1 MTEYNENIERESTSS
16 LPRFTLYDFVQ
27 LILSNWYWFALSIIV
42 CCLCA
47 AFYLRRTA
55 PVYQRSASVLVKDSR
70 KGSAAEV
77 IAFSDIMGGMGRRSV
92 DNEVYIL
99 QSRRL
104 MEEVVKRY
112 DLGTSYSVSG
122 RIRTSDIY
130 GSTPLLVKFITA
142 APSDAGSFKYTI
154 KKEGKIALGDFRDR
168 KGEEQSFKATAVIGD
183 TITTPLGK
191 IIFVPTPYVDQYTD
205 KKVNVTKYP
214 LNEITESYRKRLQCN
229 ITDKMA
235 SVINIS
241 MSDVVPKRA
250 EDVINGII
258 DAYNADAINDKREIS
273 NLTEKFINERLL
285 TLGQELNVADDEIAS
300 FKKENRIYSPHE
312 EASLS
317 AEEIARLKKESMSLE
332 GSLEIAQYILD
343 YVRNDASGSSLI
355 PAATVSMSGAS
366 SALAS
371 QIDMYNTNVLN
382 YQRLLAESSE
392 NSPVIMDLKAQISS
406 VRGAII
412 TSLESHIEGLKLQ
425 IANVSNEQR
434 KADFRMTS
442 SPTKEKELLSI
453 TRQQKVK
460 EELYIYLL
468 TKLEENALTGATA
481 ESNAR
486 VIDLAYGSNRPIS
499 PRSMMIYLMAL
510 VIGAIIPFVILY
522 IMELLNTTVRSRREV
537 EEALSAPFLGDIPR
551 FEGKADYNV
560 VVKEN
565 SRDVISEAFRILR
578 TNINFMSVDRN
589 MQVITLTSSIPH
601 SGKTFISTNLA
612 MTLAISGKKVLL
624 MDLDLRRRTLSKQ
637 MGHRNDRRGLTSY
650 LSGTL
655 SSLNDAISKT
665 SLHDNLDM
673 MYAGPQPP
681 NPSEMLM
688 SQRVDAM
695 MTELRKMYDYIIIDN
710 VPAMAVADAMIIDRF
725 VDLTIYVVRQGNLDR
740 RQLPDIEQLYR
751 EKKFNNMAI
760 VLNGVSHNRS
770 SYGYGYGYGYGYSY
784 NYYYNEDKE
793 YSVWQ
798 RRWHKLKG
806 LFKKR
811 H

>member
-77 IAFSDIMGGMGRRSV
+77 VAFSDIMGGMGRRSV

-112 DLGTSYSVSG
+112 DLGTNYSVSG

-154 KKEGKIALGDFRDR
+154 KKDGKVAIDDFRDR
-168 KGEEQSFKATAVIGD
+168 KGEEQSFKATAEVGD

-191 IIFVPTPYVDQYTD
+191 IVFVPTPYIDQYTD
-205 KKVNVTKYP
+205 KRVNVSKYP
-214 LNEITESYRKRLQCN
+214 LNEITEAYRKRLQCN

-241 MSDVVPKRA
+241 MTDVVPKRA

-300 FKKENRIYSPHE
+300 FKKENRIYSPQE

-425 IANVSNEQR
+425 IANVSSEQR
-434 KADFRMTS
+434 KADSRMTS

-565 SRDVISEAFRILR
+565 SRDIISEAFRILR

-624 MDLDLRRRTLSKQ
+624 MDLDLRRRTLSMQ

-695 MTELRKMYDYIIIDN
+695 MAELRKMYDYIIIDN

-793 YSVWQ
+793 YSPWQ
-798 RRWHKLKG
+798 RRLHRLKG

>member
-77 IAFSDIMGGMGRRSV
+77 VAFSDIMGGMGRRSV

-112 DLGTSYSVSG
+112 DLGTNYSVSG

-154 KKEGKIALGDFRDR
+154 KKDGKVAIEDFRDR
-168 KGEEQSFKATAVIGD
+168 EGEEQSFKATAEVGD

-191 IIFVPTPYVDQYTD
+191 IVFVPTPYIDQYTD
-205 KKVNVTKYP
+205 KRVNVTKYP
-214 LNEITESYRKRLQCN
+214 LNEITEAYRKRLQCN

-241 MSDVVPKRA
+241 MTDVVPKRA

-300 FKKENRIYSPHE
+300 FKKQNRIYSPQE

-425 IANVSNEQR
+425 IANVSSEQR
-434 KADFRMTS
+434 KADSRMTS

-695 MTELRKMYDYIIIDN
+695 MAELRKMYDYIIIDN

-751 EKKFNNMAI
+751 EKKFSNMAI

-770 SYGYGYGYGYGYSY
+770 SYGYGYGYSYSY

-798 RRWHKLKG
+798 RRLHRLKG

>member
-1 MTEYNENIERESTSS
+1 MTEYNENIERESASS

-77 IAFSDIMGGMGRRSV
+77 VAFSDIMGGMGRRSV

-112 DLGTSYSVSG
+112 DLGTNYSVSG
-122 RIRTSDIY
+122 RIRTTDIY

-154 KKEGKIALGDFRDR
+154 KKDGSVALGDFRDR
-168 KGEEQSFKATAVIGD
+168 LGEEQSFKTNAKVGD

-191 IIFVPTPYVDQYTD
+191 IVFVPTPYVDQYTD

-650 LSGTL
+650 LSGTI

-695 MTELRKMYDYIIIDN
+695 MAELRKMYDYIIIDN

>member
-112 DLGTSYSVSG
+112 DLGTNYSVSG

-154 KKEGKIALGDFRDR
+154 KRDGKVAIEDFRDR
-168 KGEEQSFKATAVIGD
+168 EGEEQSFKATAEVGD

-191 IIFVPTPYVDQYTD
+191 IVFVPTPYIDQYTD
-205 KKVNVTKYP
+205 KRVNVTKYP
-214 LNEITESYRKRLQCN
+214 LNEITEAYRKRLQCN

-241 MSDVVPKRA
+241 MTDVVPKRA

-300 FKKENRIYSPHE
+300 FKKENRIYSPQE

-425 IANVSNEQR
+425 IANVSSEQR
-434 KADFRMTS
+434 KADSRMTS

-695 MTELRKMYDYIIIDN
+695 MAELRKMYDYIIIDN

-770 SYGYGYGYGYGYSY
+770 SYGYGYGYSYGYSY

-798 RRWHKLKG
+798 RRLHRLKG

>member
-77 IAFSDIMGGMGRRSV
+77 VAFSDIMGGMGRRSV

-112 DLGTSYSVSG
+112 DLGTNYSVSG

-154 KKEGKIALGDFRDR
+154 KKDGKVAIDDFRDR
-168 KGEEQSFKATAVIGD
+168 TGEEQSFKATAEVGD

-191 IIFVPTPYVDQYTD
+191 IVFVPTPYIDQYTD
-205 KKVNVTKYP
+205 KRVNVTKYP
-214 LNEITESYRKRLQCN
+214 LNEITEAYRKRLQCN

-241 MSDVVPKRA
+241 MTDVVPKRA

-300 FKKENRIYSPHE
+300 FKKENRIYSPQE

-425 IANVSNEQR
+425 IANVSSEQR
-434 KADFRMTS
+434 KADSRMTS

-624 MDLDLRRRTLSKQ
+624 MDLDLRRRTLTKQ

-695 MTELRKMYDYIIIDN
+695 MAELRKMYDYIIIDN

-760 VLNGVSHNRS
+760 VLNGVSHNRNS
-770 SYGYGYGYGYGYSY
+770 YGYGYGYGYSY

-798 RRWHKLKG
+798 RRLHRLKG

>member
-191 IIFVPTPYVDQYTD
+191 ILFVPTPYVDQYTD

>member
-112 DLGTSYSVSG
+112 DLGTNYSVSG

-154 KKEGKIALGDFRDR
+154 KKDGKVAIEDFRDR
-168 KGEEQSFKATAVIGD
+168 EGEEQSFKATAEVGD

-191 IIFVPTPYVDQYTD
+191 IVFVPTPYIDQYTD
-205 KKVNVTKYP
+205 KRVNVTKYP
-214 LNEITESYRKRLQCN
+214 LNEITEAYRKRLQCN

-241 MSDVVPKRA
+241 MTDVVPKRA

-300 FKKENRIYSPHE
+300 FKKQNRIYSPQE

-425 IANVSNEQR
+425 IANVSSEQR
-434 KADFRMTS
+434 KADSRMTS

-537 EEALSAPFLGDIPR
+537 EESLSAPFLGDIPR

-695 MTELRKMYDYIIIDN
+695 MAELRKMYDYIIIDN

-751 EKKFNNMAI
+751 EKKFSNMAI

-770 SYGYGYGYGYGYSY
+770 SYGYGYGYSYSY

-798 RRWHKLKG
+798 RRLHRLKG

>member
-1 MTEYNENIERESTSS
+1 M
-16 LPRFTLYDFVQ
+16 
-27 LILSNWYWFALSIIV
+27 
-42 CCLCA
+42 
-47 AFYLRRTA
+47 
-55 PVYQRSASVLVKDSR
+55 
-70 KGSAAEV
+70 
-77 IAFSDIMGGMGRRSV
+77 
-92 DNEVYIL
+92 
-99 QSRRL
+99 
-104 MEEVVKRY
+104 
-112 DLGTSYSVSG
+112 
-122 RIRTSDIY
+122 
-130 GSTPLLVKFITA
+130 
-142 APSDAGSFKYTI
+142 
-154 KKEGKIALGDFRDR
+154 
-168 KGEEQSFKATAVIGD
+168 
-183 TITTPLGK
+183 
-191 IIFVPTPYVDQYTD
+191 
-205 KKVNVTKYP
+205 
-214 LNEITESYRKRLQCN
+214 
-229 ITDKMA
+229 
-235 SVINIS
+235 
-241 MSDVVPKRA
+241 
-250 EDVINGII
+250 
-258 DAYNADAINDKREIS
+258 
-273 NLTEKFINERLL
+273 
-285 TLGQELNVADDEIAS
+285 
-300 FKKENRIYSPHE
+300 
-312 EASLS
+312 
-317 AEEIARLKKESMSLE
+317 
-332 GSLEIAQYILD
+332 
-343 YVRNDASGSSLI
+343 
-355 PAATVSMSGAS
+355 
-366 SALAS
+366 
-371 QIDMYNTNVLN
+371 
-382 YQRLLAESSE
+382 
-392 NSPVIMDLKAQISS
+392 
-406 VRGAII
+406 
-412 TSLESHIEGLKLQ
+412 
-425 IANVSNEQR
+425 
-434 KADFRMTS
+434 
-442 SPTKEKELLSI
+442 
-453 TRQQKVK
+453 
-460 EELYIYLL
+460 
-468 TKLEENALTGATA
+468 TGATA

-522 IMELLNTTVRSRREV
+522 VMELLNTTVRSRREV

-650 LSGTL
+650 LSGTI

-695 MTELRKMYDYIIIDN
+695 MAELRNMYDYIIIDN

>member
-154 KKEGKIALGDFRDR
+154 KKDGKIALGDFRDR

>member
-1 MTEYNENIERESTSS
+1 MAEYNENIERESTSS

-77 IAFSDIMGGMGRRSV
+77 VAFSDIMGGMGRRSV
-92 DNEVYIL
+92 DNEIYIL

-112 DLGTSYSVSG
+112 DLSTAYSTSG
-122 RIRTSDIY
+122 RIRTVDIY
-130 GSTPLLVKFITA
+130 GRTPLLVKFLTA

-154 KKEGKIALGDFRDR
+154 KKDGKVALGEFRDR
-168 KGEEQSFKATAVIGD
+168 LGEEQSFKTTATVGD

-191 IIFVPTPYVDQYTD
+191 IVFMPTPYVDQYID
-205 KKVNVTKYP
+205 KKVNVSKYP

-241 MSDVVPKRA
+241 MADVVPKRA

-285 TLGQELNVADDEIAS
+285 TLGKELNVADNEIAS
-300 FKKENRIYSPHE
+300 FKKENRIYSPQD

-434 KADFRMTS
+434 KADSRMTS

-522 IMELLNTTVRSRREV
+522 IMELLNTSVRSRREV

-551 FEGKADYNV
+551 FEGKAEYNV

-637 MGHRNDRRGLTSY
+637 LGHRNDRRGLTSY
-650 LSGTL
+650 LSGAI

-681 NPSEMLM
+681 NPAEMLM
-688 SQRVDAM
+688 SHRVDAM
-695 MTELRKMYDYIIIDN
+695 IAELRKMYDYIIIDN

-760 VLNGVSHNRS
+760 VLNGVSHSRS
-770 SYGYGYGYGYGYSY
+770 TYGYGYGYGYGYSY

-793 YSVWQ
+793 YSVWH

>member
-1 MTEYNENIERESTSS
+1 
-16 LPRFTLYDFVQ
+16 
-27 LILSNWYWFALSIIV
+27 
-42 CCLCA
+42 
-47 AFYLRRTA
+47 
-55 PVYQRSASVLVKDSR
+55 
-70 KGSAAEV
+70 
-77 IAFSDIMGGMGRRSV
+77 
-92 DNEVYIL
+92 
-99 QSRRL
+99 
-104 MEEVVKRY
+104 
-112 DLGTSYSVSG
+112 
-122 RIRTSDIY
+122 
-130 GSTPLLVKFITA
+130 
-142 APSDAGSFKYTI
+142 
-154 KKEGKIALGDFRDR
+154 
-168 KGEEQSFKATAVIGD
+168 
-183 TITTPLGK
+183 
-191 IIFVPTPYVDQYTD
+191 
-205 KKVNVTKYP
+205 
-214 LNEITESYRKRLQCN
+214 
-229 ITDKMA
+229 
-235 SVINIS
+235 
-241 MSDVVPKRA
+241 
-250 EDVINGII
+250 
-258 DAYNADAINDKREIS
+258 
-273 NLTEKFINERLL
+273 
-285 TLGQELNVADDEIAS
+285 
-300 FKKENRIYSPHE
+300 
-312 EASLS
+312 
-317 AEEIARLKKESMSLE
+317 
-332 GSLEIAQYILD
+332 
-343 YVRNDASGSSLI
+343 
-355 PAATVSMSGAS
+355 MSGAS

-425 IANVSNEQR
+425 IANVSSEQR
-434 KADFRMTS
+434 KADSRMTS

-695 MTELRKMYDYIIIDN
+695 MAELRKMYDYIIIDN
-710 VPAMAVADAMIIDRF
+710 VPAMAVA
-725 VDLTIYVVRQGNLDR
+725 LG
-740 RQLPDIEQLYR
+740 
-751 EKKFNNMAI
+751 
-760 VLNGVSHNRS
+760 
-770 SYGYGYGYGYGYSY
+770 
-784 NYYYNEDKE
+784 
-793 YSVWQ
+793 
-798 RRWHKLKG
+798 
-806 LFKKR
+806 
-811 H
+811 

>member
-77 IAFSDIMGGMGRRSV
+77 VAFSDIMGGMGRRSV

-112 DLGTSYSVSG
+112 DLGTNYSVSG

-154 KKEGKIALGDFRDR
+154 KKDGKVAIEDFRDR
-168 KGEEQSFKATAVIGD
+168 EGEEQSFKATAEVGD

-191 IIFVPTPYVDQYTD
+191 IVFVPTPYIDQYTD
-205 KKVNVTKYP
+205 KRVNVTKYP
-214 LNEITESYRKRLQCN
+214 LNEITEAYRKRLQCN

-241 MSDVVPKRA
+241 MTDVVPKRA

-285 TLGQELNVADDEIAS
+285 TLGQELNVADNEIAS
-300 FKKENRIYSPHE
+300 FKKENRIYSPQE

-425 IANVSNEQR
+425 IANVSSEQR
-434 KADFRMTS
+434 KADSRMTS

-695 MTELRKMYDYIIIDN
+695 MAELRKMYDYIIIDN

-770 SYGYGYGYGYGYSY
+770 SYGYGYGYSYGYSY

-798 RRWHKLKG
+798 RRLHKLKG

>member
-154 KKEGKIALGDFRDR
+154 KKDGKIALGDFRDR

-650 LSGTL
+650 LSGTI

>member
-77 IAFSDIMGGMGRRSV
+77 VAFSDIMGGMGRRSV

-112 DLGTSYSVSG
+112 DLGTNYSVSG

-154 KKEGKIALGDFRDR
+154 KKDGKVAIDDFRDR
-168 KGEEQSFKATAVIGD
+168 KGEEQSFKATAEVGD

-191 IIFVPTPYVDQYTD
+191 IVFVPTPYIDQYTD
-205 KKVNVTKYP
+205 KRVNVTKYP
-214 LNEITESYRKRLQCN
+214 LNEITEAYRKRLQCN

-241 MSDVVPKRA
+241 MTDVVPKRA

-300 FKKENRIYSPHE
+300 FKKENRIYSPQE

-425 IANVSNEQR
+425 IANVSSEQR
-434 KADFRMTS
+434 KADSRMTS

-695 MTELRKMYDYIIIDN
+695 MAELRKMYDYIIIDN

-770 SYGYGYGYGYGYSY
+770 SYGYGYGYGYSY

-793 YSVWQ
+793 YSPWQ
-798 RRWHKLKG
+798 RRLHRLKG

-811 H
+811 R

>member
-77 IAFSDIMGGMGRRSV
+77 VAFSDIMGGMGRRSV
-92 DNEVYIL
+92 DNEIYIL

-154 KKEGKIALGDFRDR
+154 KKDGKVALGEFRDR
-168 KGEEQSFKATAVIGD
+168 KGEEQSFKATAEVGD

-191 IIFVPTPYVDQYTD
+191 IVFVPTPYIDQYTD

-300 FKKENRIYSPHE
+300 FKKENRIYSPQE

-425 IANVSNEQR
+425 IANVSSEQR
-434 KADFRMTS
+434 KADWRMTS

-650 LSGTL
+650 LSGTI

-695 MTELRKMYDYIIIDN
+695 MAELRNMYDYIIIDN

>member
-191 IIFVPTPYVDQYTD
+191 ILFVPTPYVDQYTD

-434 KADFRMTS
+434 KADHRMTS

-650 LSGTL
+650 LSGTI

-695 MTELRKMYDYIIIDN
+695 MAELRKMYDYIIIDN

>member
-154 KKEGKIALGDFRDR
+154 KKDGKIALGDFRDR

-191 IIFVPTPYVDQYTD
+191 ILFVPTPYVDQYTD

-650 LSGTL
+650 LSGTI

>member
-1 MTEYNENIERESTSS
+1 MAEYNENIERESTSS

-77 IAFSDIMGGMGRRSV
+77 VAFSDIMGGMGRRSV
-92 DNEVYIL
+92 DNEIYIL

-112 DLGTSYSVSG
+112 DLSTAYSTSG
-122 RIRTSDIY
+122 RIRTVDIY
-130 GSTPLLVKFITA
+130 GRTPLLVKFLTA
-142 APSDAGSFKYTI
+142 APSDAGSFKYTV
-154 KKEGKIALGDFRDR
+154 KKDGKVALGEFRDR
-168 KGEEQSFKATAVIGD
+168 LGEEQSFKTTATVGD

-191 IIFVPTPYVDQYTD
+191 IVFMPTPYVDQYID
-205 KKVNVTKYP
+205 KKVNVSKYP

-241 MSDVVPKRA
+241 MADVVPKRA

-285 TLGQELNVADDEIAS
+285 TLGKELNVADNEIAS
-300 FKKENRIYSPHE
+300 FKKENRIYSPQD

-434 KADFRMTS
+434 KADSRMTS

-522 IMELLNTTVRSRREV
+522 IMELLNTSVRSRREV

-637 MGHRNDRRGLTSY
+637 LGHRNDRRGLTSY
-650 LSGTL
+650 LSGTI

-681 NPSEMLM
+681 NPAEMLM
-688 SQRVDAM
+688 SHRVDAM
-695 MTELRKMYDYIIIDN
+695 IAELRKMYDYIIIDN

-793 YSVWQ
+793 YSVWH

>member
-77 IAFSDIMGGMGRRSV
+77 VAFSDIMGGMGRRSV
-92 DNEVYIL
+92 DNEIYIL

-122 RIRTSDIY
+122 RIRTADIY

-154 KKEGKIALGDFRDR
+154 KKDGKVALGEFRDR
-168 KGEEQSFKATAVIGD
+168 KGEEQSFKATAEVGD

-191 IIFVPTPYVDQYTD
+191 IVFVPTPYIDQYTD

-241 MSDVVPKRA
+241 MTDVVPKRA

-300 FKKENRIYSPHE
+300 FKKQNRIYSPQE
-312 EASLS
+312 EASMS

-425 IANVSNEQR
+425 IANVDSEQR
-434 KADFRMTS
+434 KADWRMTS

-522 IMELLNTTVRSRREV
+522 VMELLNTTVRSRREV

-650 LSGTL
+650 LSGTI

-695 MTELRKMYDYIIIDN
+695 MAELRKMYDYIIIDN